1 VALPLKGVID
11 FRAEADRLAKEIRR
25 LDGDMA
31 KMDQKLANRNFVE
44 RAPAEVIE
52 EQRERRADAE
62 TAKGKLAAAL
72 ARIEGQRG

>member
-1 VALPLKGVID
+1 
-11 FRAEADRLAKEIRR
+11 
-25 LDGDMA
+25 MA
-31 KMDQKLANRNFVE
+31 KIDQKLANRNFVE

-72 ARIEGQRG
+72 ARIEGQHG